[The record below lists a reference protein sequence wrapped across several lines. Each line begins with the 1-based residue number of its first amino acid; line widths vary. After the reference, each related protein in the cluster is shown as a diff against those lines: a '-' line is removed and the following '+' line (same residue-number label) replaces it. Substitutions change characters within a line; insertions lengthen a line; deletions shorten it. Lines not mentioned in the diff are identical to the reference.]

1 VHDDELGAVPVLMYH
16 QIVARTASDYDQIPA
31 QFRGRLEQLYA
42 HHFRTITAAAAAA
55 AAAAAVLAFGRVYLP
70 AGTSPMVLTFDDSS
84 VSQYAEQPEG
94 TVAPDCAVGILL
106 SAARP

>member
-1 VHDDELGAVPVLMYH
+1 MHADELGAVPVLMYH

-42 HHFRTITAAAAAA
+42 HHFRTITAAA
-55 AAAAAVLAFGRVYLP
+55 VLASGRVDLP
-70 AGTSPMVLTFDDSS
+70 AGTSPMVLTIDDSS
-84 VSQYAEQPEG
+84 VSQDAEQPEG

-106 SAARP
+106 SVARP

>member
-1 VHDDELGAVPVLMYH
+1 
-16 QIVARTASDYDQIPA
+16 
-31 QFRGRLEQLYA
+31 
-42 HHFRTITAAAAAA
+42 
-55 AAAAAVLAFGRVYLP
+55 
-70 AGTSPMVLTFDDSS
+70 MVLTFDDSS